1 MTMLVRPPEIE
12 ISLSEALATNR
23 CMSGIKSPH
32 DRLRNYNGL
41 LNRRYTLVR
50 LLREIIVALRD
61 LA

>member
-1 MTMLVRPPEIE
+1 VVIYDGLC
-12 ISLSEALATNR
+12 NR
-23 CMSGIKSPH
+23 CIA
-32 DRLRNYNGL
+32 NYNGC